1 MAEIEALISEIDR
14 AIDLS
19 QQIKQAASDAE
30 WDIVTSL
37 SPHRDQCIQAL
48 AKLKAEQVVTSVRK
62 KLDLLAL
69 LDQEI
74 LREVTLAK
82 NSVKNKLEDTRLA
95 NQSCSEYEQMSR

>member
-1 MAEIEALISEIDR
+1 MAEIEALIREIDR
-14 AIDLS
+14 AIELS
-19 QQIKQAASDAE
+19 QQIRQAAANAE

-62 KLDLLAL
+62 KLDLLAS

-82 NSVKNKLEDTRLA
+82 NSVKSELEDASFA
-95 NQSCSEYEQMSR
+95 NRSCTEYKQMSR